1 MTRAQVRAN
10 GVGTS
15 ERQAAFLLPRA
26 LLLPEK
32 HSHPQGLCLLFS
44 DSVLAT
50 LSVLD
55 SHQYQI

>member
-10 GVGTS
+10 RVGTS
-15 ERQAAFLLPRA
+15 ESQVAFLLPRA

-32 HSHPQGLCLLFS
+32 RSRPQGLCLLFS
-44 DSVLAT
+44 DSVPAT